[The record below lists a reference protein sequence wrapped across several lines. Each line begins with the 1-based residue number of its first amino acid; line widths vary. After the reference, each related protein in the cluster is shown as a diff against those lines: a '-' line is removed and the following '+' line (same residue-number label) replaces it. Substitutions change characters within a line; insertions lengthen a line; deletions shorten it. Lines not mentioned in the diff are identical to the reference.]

1 LGIQTL
7 LEPALCTGG
16 LSSSAWDMGMKKPVV
31 WIVDREHW
39 PRAYLRAELIERG
52 FDAVGFE
59 SLVDALTALHRR
71 LYETPQVILIEL
83 RDLPVEREG
92 LSALIGFGVPT
103 IALGGAVEL
112 NRQVVR
118 EMAWEA
124 VMQRP
129 FTIGMAADMVEKVSK
144 RPHP

>member
-1 LGIQTL
+1 
-7 LEPALCTGG
+7 
-16 LSSSAWDMGMKKPVV
+16 MKKPVV

-59 SLVDALTALHRR
+59 NIVGVLTALHLR
-71 LYETPQVILIEL
+71 LYETPQAILIEL

-92 LSALIGFGVPT
+92 ICALIGFGVPT

-112 NRQVVR
+112 NRQFVR
-118 EMAWEA
+118 ETAWEA

-129 FTIGMAADMVEKVSK
+129 FTIGMAADMAEKVLK
-144 RPHP
+144 RPQP